1 MKTGVSVII
10 PCYNVEKYLDKCID
24 SILNQTYK
32 NLEIILVDDC
42 SKDKTWDIALKYS
55 KKYDNIKA
63 IKNEKN
69 SGAGYSRNRAL
80 EVATYDYISFIDS
93 DDFVEENFYE
103 EMMGSLKKDKSD
115 VSVCDIF
122 VKYED
127 EPHKNIRQIACNKND
142 KKLCFVDNGL
152 AASPCNKIIKK
163 DLLLKYPF
171 AEGIMNEDIPTIIA
185 ILIKAKKIS
194 YNENTYYNYVQHSGS
209 VQNSK
214 LSDKR
219 LNVFKALDVLEMRIP
234 RNKSNKAYWDAITYN
249 QLCMFLLY
257 VIPKDRNKKL
267 RKEFLKK
274 FGKLS
279 KKYEL
284 NKNPRWAKFLTE
296 QGKKY
301 KIYYRFFMK
310 FNAMGLYSLV
320 NNMITFEYFYSEHIK
335 KPIIKDN
342 IGMDDLKEVAL
353 KQSKLKS
360 TINLSVVVPNYN
372 YEEFLYQRIYSI
384 LNQDV
389 KISEL
394 IILDDVSKDNSRK
407 LINKIVKELSPM
419 INISKVYNET
429 NSGSAFKQ
437 WKKGFELAKGDYVW
451 IAEADDYCDSNFL
464 KKVCKPLKDK
474 DVVISYADTAF
485 IDKFGIIIMRTIKPE
500 IDILKTGHWDKSYV
514 NDGMNEIENYEY
526 LNCTIANVS
535 SVIFKNSDYSKFFK
549 ESSKFKQAGDYLFYA
564 NIMSTGKV
572 AYYNKPLNYYRVHG
586 NNVTSTTKK
595 QAHFNEIV
603 RVHNYIGKMINL
615 TSEQKKN
622 IKDRYKFLER
632 VWNLK

>member
-234 RNKSNKAYWDAITYN
+234 RNKSNKVYWDAITYN

-267 RKEFLKK
+267 RK
-274 FGKLS
+274 
-279 KKYEL
+279 
-284 NKNPRWAKFLTE
+284 
-296 QGKKY
+296 
-301 KIYYRFFMK
+301 
-310 FNAMGLYSLV
+310 
-320 NNMITFEYFYSEHIK
+320 NMS
-335 KPIIKDN
+335 
-342 IGMDDLKEVAL
+342 
-353 KQSKLKS
+353 
-360 TINLSVVVPNYN
+360 
-372 YEEFLYQRIYSI
+372 
-384 LNQDV
+384 
-389 KISEL
+389 
-394 IILDDVSKDNSRK
+394 
-407 LINKIVKELSPM
+407 
-419 INISKVYNET
+419 
-429 NSGSAFKQ
+429 
-437 WKKGFELAKGDYVW
+437 
-451 IAEADDYCDSNFL
+451 
-464 KKVCKPLKDK
+464 
-474 DVVISYADTAF
+474 
-485 IDKFGIIIMRTIKPE
+485 
-500 IDILKTGHWDKSYV
+500 
-514 NDGMNEIENYEY
+514 
-526 LNCTIANVS
+526 
-535 SVIFKNSDYSKFFK
+535 
-549 ESSKFKQAGDYLFYA
+549 
-564 NIMSTGKV
+564 
-572 AYYNKPLNYYRVHG
+572 
-586 NNVTSTTKK
+586 
-595 QAHFNEIV
+595 
-603 RVHNYIGKMINL
+603 
-615 TSEQKKN
+615 
-622 IKDRYKFLER
+622 
-632 VWNLK
+632 